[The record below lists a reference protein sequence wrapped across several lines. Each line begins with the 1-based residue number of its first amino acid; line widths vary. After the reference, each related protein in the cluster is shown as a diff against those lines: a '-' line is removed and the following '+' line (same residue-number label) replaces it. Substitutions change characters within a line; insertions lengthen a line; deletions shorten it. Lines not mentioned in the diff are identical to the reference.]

1 MRFWSTEYG
10 SIILSSRRA
19 IRDNRYPQPVR
30 LRIWCTSIVDWG
42 IVTFFKSKLL
52 FFKNNP
58 SFKKNPSYTGTR
70 LQQFRANNPP
80 RFPRINQKSWTDPLQ
95 LIYKILPL
103 AVNLLQY
110 LHITCLSYR
119 IYFFKFLDWI
129 VPPFSVVLYPWILPW
144 IPHLLL
150 VILYRIIFI
159 CI

>member
-1 MRFWSTEYG
+1 MAVLRNRHPLHIPPAGADPLFKKKVLPQILRPIPRKLRIRHAILIHSEYG

-42 IVTFFKSKLL
+42 IVTFFKRKLL

-80 RFPRINQKSWTDPLQ
+80 RLIKNRGRILSSSS
-95 LIYKILPL
+95 IRS
-103 AVNLLQY
+103 
-110 LHITCLSYR
+110 CL
-119 IYFFKFLDWI
+119 WQ
-129 VPPFSVVLYPWILPW
+129 
-144 IPHLLL
+144 
-150 VILYRIIFI
+150 
-159 CI
+159 